1 MTSQR
6 PNSSGEYCLR
16 CKDSELEVLSDS
28 SPEITFY
35 ACPTCGRHY
44 AKQPGESLHDRW
56 LSPLSGVLY
65 GVIFGLKP
73 QKRAKEMAEHF
84 YQGREFCTE
93 EWLKVYVLGD
103 IQSELEHPKQK
114 VKEILEGM
122 RASEEDLREYL
133 RLFAEEL
140 KALLKED

>member
-1 MTSQR
+1 MSSQK

-16 CKDSELEVLSDS
+16 CNDSELEVLSAS

-35 ACPTCGRHY
+35 SCPTCGRHY

-65 GVIFGLKP
+65 GVIFERKP
-73 QKRAKEMAEHF
+73 QKRAKEMAERF
-84 YQGREFCTE
+84 YQGREFYTE
-93 EWLKVYVLGD
+93 KWLKVWVLGD

-122 RASEEDLREYL
+122 HASEEDLREYL
-133 RLFAEEL
+133 RLFAIEL
-140 KALLKED
+140 KALLKVD